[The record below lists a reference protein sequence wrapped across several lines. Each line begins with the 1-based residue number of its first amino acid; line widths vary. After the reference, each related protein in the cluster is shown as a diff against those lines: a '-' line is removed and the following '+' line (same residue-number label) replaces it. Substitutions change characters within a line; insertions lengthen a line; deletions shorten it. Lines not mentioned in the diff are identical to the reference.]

1 MNKIKGLLA
10 QIGKELQRAD
20 DIDVETRTTLT
31 ELHSEVEKLADPGE
45 IEVES
50 VLDTVKALESKFAV
64 KHPVLE
70 QMARELADAI
80 SKMGI

>member
-1 MNKIKGLLA
+1 MKKIKGLLA

-31 ELHSEVEKLADPGE
+31 ELHSEVEKLADPDE

>member
-1 MNKIKGLLA
+1 MKKIKGLLA

-31 ELHSEVEKLADPGE
+31 ELHSDVEKLADPGE

>member
-1 MNKIKGLLA
+1 MKKIKGLLA

-20 DIDVETRTTLT
+20 DIDVETRATLT
-31 ELHSEVEKLADPGE
+31 ELHSGVEKLADPGE
-45 IEVES
+45 IEIES
-50 VLDTVKALESKFAV
+50 VLDTVKALESRFAV